1 MSRIYSRPRQAV
13 YTGPT
18 KAQIL
23 RSSKTG
29 WLRVVTPYSAKF
41 VEELKTWIQ
50 PSHRMWNPD
59 ARFWEVQE
67 MHLEKLITLLEKH
80 FDEIETDL
88 LSEEAVPDNLFKPVF
103 EALKQ
108 LPNGQMDKVY
118 RSLSMACHPDVG
130 GSDLLMKQLNEAY
143 QGVKK

>member
-1 MSRIYSRPRQAV
+1 
-13 YTGPT
+13 
-18 KAQIL
+18 
-23 RSSKTG
+23 
-29 WLRVVTPYSAKF
+29 
-41 VEELKTWIQ
+41 
-50 PSHRMWNPD
+50 MWNPD